1 MSNPFAKPGG
11 GGGGPPSIPSRGTKS
26 GESEPE
32 EVVERTLIVKGECLV
47 YRIPPQTK
55 AAGWKANDWN
65 LKKPDWS
72 GKMRLVNISFLLS
85 PLSLLPA
92 PPSPQVTMGK
102 GAKIRLEEKDN
113 DNLFRECP
121 VETYPGL
128 AIQSVTDSSRY
139 FVIKV
144 NEDGKNVYLGLG
156 FEDRS
161 DSFDLNST
169 LHDYFKGLLVEEKIE
184 QEKEAPPEKLD
195 LALKQGET
203 IKVSINLPTKK
214 SGARSKSAG
223 ARGGGAMSSLPAALG
238 PAGSIPAPPSPAMA
252 KLNIASKPPP
262 APTGGSR
269 QWIQF

>member
-1 MSNPFAKPGG
+1 MGVTTLTSPVIIAMSNPFAKAGG
-11 GGGGPPSIPSRGTKS
+11 GGGGPPAIPSRATKS
-26 GESEPE
+26 GESEAE
-32 EVVERTLIVKGECLV
+32 EVAERTLIVKGECLV

-72 GKMRLVNISFLLS
+72 GKMRLV
-85 PLSLLPA
+85 
-92 PPSPQVTMGK
+92 TMGK

-113 DNLFRECP
+113 DSLFRECP

-144 NEDGKNVYLGLG
+144 
-156 FEDRS
+156 
-161 DSFDLNST
+161 
-169 LHDYFKGLLVEEKIE
+169 IE
-184 QEKEAPPEKLD
+184 QGKEAPPEKLD

-214 SGARSKSAG
+214 SGGRSKSAG

-252 KLNIASKPPP
+252 KLNIATKPPP

>member
-1 MSNPFAKPGG
+1 MSNPFGQSSGG
-11 GGGGPPSIPSRGTKS
+11 GGAE
-26 GESEPE
+26 GEAEPE
-32 EVVERTLIVKGECLV
+32 RSLLVKGECLV

-65 LKKPDWS
+65 LKKPDWN
-72 GKMRLVNISFLLS
+72 GKMKL
-85 PLSLLPA
+85 
-92 PPSPQVTMGK
+92 VTMGK
-102 GAKIRLEEKDN
+102 GAKIKLVEKDN
-113 DNLFRECP
+113 DSLFRECP
-121 VETYPGL
+121 IETYPGL

-214 SGARSKSAG
+214 SGRSKSAG
-223 ARGGGAMSSLPAALG
+223 ARAGAVSVPAALG

>member
-1 MSNPFAKPGG
+1 M
-11 GGGGPPSIPSRGTKS
+11 
-26 GESEPE
+26 
-32 EVVERTLIVKGECLV
+32 
-47 YRIPPQTK
+47 
-55 AAGWKANDWN
+55 
-65 LKKPDWS
+65 
-72 GKMRLVNISFLLS
+72 
-85 PLSLLPA
+85 
-92 PPSPQVTMGK
+92 
-102 GAKIRLEEKDN
+102 
-113 DNLFRECP
+113 
-121 VETYPGL
+121 
-128 AIQSVTDSSRY
+128 
-139 FVIKV
+139 IKV
-144 NEDGKNVYLGLG
+144 SEDGKNVYLGLG
-156 FEDRS
+156 FEDRA

-169 LHDYFKGLLVEEKIE
+169 LHDYFKGLLVGHHDIYFSIKLIIVQVEEKIE

>member
-1 MSNPFAKPGG
+1 MGSHNKTSPGDISVMSNPFAKAGGG
-11 GGGGPPSIPSRGTKS
+11 GGGGPPAIPSRGTKS
-26 GESEPE
+26 GEGESE

-72 GKMRLVNISFLLS
+72 GKMRL
-85 PLSLLPA
+85 
-92 PPSPQVTMGK
+92 VTMGK

-252 KLNIASKPPP
+252 KLNIATKPPP

>member
-1 MSNPFAKPGG
+1 MGSHNRERHQVTMSNPFGQSAAGG
-11 GGGGPPSIPSRGTKS
+11 G
-26 GESEPE
+26 EAEPE
-32 EVVERTLIVKGECLV
+32 RSLLVKAECLV

-65 LKKPDWS
+65 LKKPDWN
-72 GKMRLVNISFLLS
+72 GKMKL
-85 PLSLLPA
+85 
-92 PPSPQVTMGK
+92 VTMGK
-102 GAKIRLEEKDN
+102 GAKIKLVEKDN
-113 DNLFRECP
+113 DSLFRECP
-121 VETYPGL
+121 IETYPGL

-144 NEDGKNVYLGLG
+144 TEDGKNVYLGLG

-252 KLNIASKPPP
+252 KLNIATKPPP

>member
-1 MSNPFAKPGG
+1 MSNPFGNS
-11 GGGGPPSIPSRGTKS
+11 GGGGPPAIPSRSSKPADQG
-26 GESEPE
+26 EPE
-32 EVVERTLIVKGECLV
+32 EPVRTLLVKQSCLI

-72 GKMRLVNISFLLS
+72 GKMRLV
-85 PLSLLPA
+85 
-92 PPSPQVTMGK
+92 TMGK
-102 GAKIRLEEKDN
+102 GAKIRLEDKDT
-113 DNLFRECP
+113 DSLFKECP
-121 VETYPGL
+121 IETYPGL
-128 AIQSVTDSSRY
+128 AVQSVTDSSRY
-139 FVIKV
+139 FVIKTT
-144 NEDGKNVYLGLG
+144 EEGKSVFLGLG

-161 DSFDLNST
+161 DSFDLQTT
-169 LHDYFKGLLVEEKIE
+169 LHDYFKGLLVEEQIE

-214 SGARSKSAG
+214 KEGRSKSAG
-223 ARGGGAMSSLPAALG
+223 ARGLSSIPAPLG

-252 KLNIASKPPP
+252 KLNIATKPPP

>member
-1 MSNPFAKPGG
+1 MGSHNKTSPGDIRAMSNPFAKTEGR
-11 GGGGPPSIPSRGTKS
+11 GGGGPPAIPSRAAKS
-26 GESEPE
+26 GESEAE
-32 EVVERTLIVKGECLV
+32 EVVERPLLVKGECLV

-72 GKMRLVNISFLLS
+72 GKMRLV
-85 PLSLLPA
+85 
-92 PPSPQVTMGK
+92 TMGK

-113 DNLFRECP
+113 DSLFRECP

-144 NEDGKNVYLGLG
+144 TEEGKNVYLGLG

-214 SGARSKSAG
+214 SGGRSKSAG

-252 KLNIASKPPP
+252 KLNIAPKPPP
-262 APTGGSR
+262 AGAGGSR